1 MELAKAGP
9 IGAIFPTKSAHP
21 TIGASSWSV
30 RCFYFKGKSTFPVTA
45 VEPLPPDPVP
55 VAFYRRFAVVVM
67 PDKGSPVA
75 VEQGQGEGRVPKKS
89 VHRVEVGVRECSIH
103 SVVVYQDRAEVKRV
117 VPARLAPGDNQ
128 VVVTGLASCINKD
141 SVRSAVN
148 RVSGDRVV
156 AGPQTTIRLMHIGGK
171 SFL

>member
-1 MELAKAGP
+1 M
-9 IGAIFPTKSAHP
+9 
-21 TIGASSWSV
+21 
-30 RCFYFKGKSTFPVTA
+30 
-45 VEPLPPDPVP
+45 
-55 VAFYRRFAVVVM
+55 AFYRRFAVVVM

-75 VEQGQGEGRVPKKS
+75 VELEQGQGEGRVPKKS

-117 VPARLAPGDNQ
+117 VPAHLAPGDNQ

-148 RVSGDRVV
+148 RVSGDCVV
-156 AGPQTTIRLMHIGGK
+156 SGPQTTIRLTRVWGEVLCNCFYNHAPNSGLCNRIGWGK
-171 SFL
+171 PVFSPLSGRSQYYVSAANYLPGGSGRS